1 MTGSARRRS
10 AAALA
15 ACTSLALLTGCG
27 SGTSETDENGDST
40 TAATTPPAPP
50 RVDLAPFEGVP
61 APTVPAGA
69 TPITDNAFLAGRL
82 LTIADLPAGWTGYDL
97 PPLDPSSPGASAE
110 DRSSTDPADC
120 GAVLAPI
127 ATAVPGGVSA
137 ASVTYGGPDFS
148 SLDQDAASYDGDGAA
163 RAFASIQDTLARC
176 GEFSGTDAD
185 GVRVDYR
192 VGASTLFTGAD
203 ATAPGDATVAA
214 RLQVTS
220 DGVELTTDAV
230 ITLVGA
236 SVTQTVAT
244 GLEPVDPQLI
254 RALATTAADRLR

>member
-1 MTGSARRRS
+1 MTVARAS
-10 AAALA
+10 AALVAGMVSVAVLA
-15 ACTSLALLTGCG
+15 GC
-27 SGTSETDENGDST
+27 STDAPDTDEST
-40 TAATTPPAPP
+40 ESTPPAP
-50 RVDLAPFEGVP
+50 RVDLAPFEPVP
-61 APTVPAGA
+61 IPTVAAGA
-69 TPITDNAFLAGRL
+69 TPIVDNAFLAGRL

-97 PPLDPSSPGASAE
+97 PPLDPSAPGATAE

-120 GAVLAPI
+120 AAVLAPI
-127 ATAVPGGVSA
+127 ATAIPGGISA
-137 ASVTYGGPDFS
+137 ASVSYGGPDFA

-244 GLEPVDPQLI
+244 GLEPVDPQMV

>member
-1 MTGSARRRS
+1 MARAS
-10 AAALA
+10 AALVAGMVSVAVLA
-15 ACTSLALLTGCG
+15 GC
-27 SGTSETDENGDST
+27 STDAPDTDEST
-40 TAATTPPAPP
+40 ESTPPAP
-50 RVDLAPFEGVP
+50 RVDLAPFEPVP
-61 APTVPAGA
+61 IPTVAAGA
-69 TPITDNAFLAGRL
+69 TPIVDNAFLAGRL

-97 PPLDPSSPGASAE
+97 PPLDPSAPGATAE

-120 GAVLAPI
+120 AAVLAPI
-127 ATAVPGGVSA
+127 ATAIPGGISA
-137 ASVTYGGPDFS
+137 ASVSYGGPDFA

-244 GLEPVDPQLI
+244 GLEPVDPQMV